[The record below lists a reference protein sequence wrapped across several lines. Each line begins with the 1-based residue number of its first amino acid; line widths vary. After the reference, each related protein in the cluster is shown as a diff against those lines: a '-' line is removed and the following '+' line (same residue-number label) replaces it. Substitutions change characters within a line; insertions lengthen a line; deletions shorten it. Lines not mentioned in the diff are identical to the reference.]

1 MNIPPI
7 TQQRDI
13 DRPDLTNDYTPIYMN
28 SILRIALWAGCF
40 FLIAN
45 NTIGQSL
52 IRNMSSTNGAVNA
65 IVKNDGVYY
74 IGGNFNYVGLMT
86 GGASLVTDTN
96 DYPDMDFPTIN
107 GNVLTSVPDGNG
119 GWFIGGTFSY
129 LNNINNTCLAH
140 VRNGKSIDANWAA
153 NLSGRRWRWPAW
165 RWAWQPRPCRRP

>member
-1 MNIPPI
+1 MLYG
-7 TQQRDI
+7 QVV
-13 DRPDLTNDYTPIYMN
+13 
-28 SILRIALWAGCF
+28 

-52 IRNMSSTNGAVNA
+52 IRNMSSTDGAVNA

-140 VRNGKSIDANWAA
+140 VRNDKSIDANWAA
-153 NLSGRRWRWPAW
+153 NLSASYGGEVRSLFRAGDTLFVGGSFFKHWKQQQKQSGRHSHLHRDSLELEPEL
-165 RWAWQPRPCRRP
+165 